1 MVLRSVSLRRGIR
14 ARRFTIRDHDQVLMV
29 VPFDRL
35 PTSIPVH
42 APGLSGRD

>member
-1 MVLRSVSLRRGIR
+1 MVLRSVSLRRASGHD
-14 ARRFTIRDHDQVLMV
+14 ATIRDHDQVLMV

-42 APGLSGRD
+42 APGLSRLD